1 MGISGIHRRKALWI
15 GTLLVALL
23 VIAGCAGIE
32 PYEPRNN
39 REEGPE
45 KGLFTGSEGEF
56 VIFRKADEPET
67 DSEASKRLDETADGE
82 QQKMG
87 SEEREKKEETKSGEQ
102 QP

>member
-1 MGISGIHRRKALWI
+1 MGILGAHRRKALWI
-15 GTLLVALL
+15 GPLLVALL
-23 VIAGCAGIE
+23 VAGCAGIK
-32 PYEPRNN
+32 PYEPRDN

-56 VIFRKADEPET
+56 VIFRKADEPEAG
-67 DSEASKRLDETADGE
+67 SEAGKESDETADGE

-87 SEEREKKEETKSGEQ
+87 SEEKKKEIKSDEQ